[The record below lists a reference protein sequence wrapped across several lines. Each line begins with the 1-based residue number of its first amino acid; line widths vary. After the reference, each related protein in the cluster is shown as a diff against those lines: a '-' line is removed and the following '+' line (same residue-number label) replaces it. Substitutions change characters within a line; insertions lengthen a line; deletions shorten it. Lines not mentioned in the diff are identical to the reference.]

1 MKIWL
6 YNIFTILCF
15 VVLGRAVSML
25 LPVEFP
31 SSIIG
36 LLLLFVALSSG
47 LLKQKYV
54 EKVCEQLNRHIGI
67 LFVPAG
73 VALMGYFELVQQNIL
88 ALIMAGLIGTVAIF
102 FTVGHTY
109 CYLNRASA
117 EKQKATLSKQQ
128 GDHK

>member
-6 YNIFTILCF
+6 YNIFTIFCF
-15 VVLGRAVSML
+15 VILGRVISML
-25 LPVEFP
+25 LPIEFP

-47 LLKQKYV
+47 ILKQKYV
-54 EKVCEQLNRHIGI
+54 EKICEQLNRHIGI

-73 VALMGYFELVQQNIL
+73 VALMGYFELVQQNLL
-88 ALIMAGLIGTVAIF
+88 ALVMAGLIGTIVIF

-109 CYLNRASA
+109 CYLNRSSA
-117 EKQKATLSKQQ
+117 KISNNKVENKHGERK
-128 GDHK
+128 

>member
-109 CYLNRASA
+109 CYLNRANA

-128 GDHK
+128 GDDK

>member
-6 YNIFTILCF
+6 YNIFTLFCF
-15 VVLGRAVSML
+15 VVLARIIGML

-47 LLKQKYV
+47 VLKQKYV
-54 EKVCEQLNRHIGI
+54 EKACEQLNRHIGI

-73 VALMGYFELVQQNIL
+73 VALMGYFELVQQNII
-88 ALIMAGLIGTVAIF
+88 ALIMAGFIGTVVIF

-109 CYLNRASA
+109 CYLNRTNAA
-117 EKQKATLSKQQ
+117 KQKTVLDKQQ
-128 GDHK
+128 GGKK

>member
-6 YNIFTILCF
+6 YNIFTICCF
-15 VVLGRAVSML
+15 VVLGRVISML

-47 LLKQKYV
+47 MLKQKYV
-54 EKVCEQLNRHIGI
+54 EKACEQLNRHIGI

-73 VALMGYFELVQQNIL
+73 VALMGYFELVQQNL
-88 ALIMAGLIGTVAIF
+88 VALIMAGLVGTVAIF

-109 CYLNRASA
+109 CYLNRASTA
-117 EKQKATLSKQQ
+117 KQKAALTKQQ
-128 GDHK
+128 GDDK